1 MSHTTHLLY
10 SSGLIIS
17 SLLFSAVS
25 SAAEWQGPL
34 EGIQNTFLKPK
45 YQEYYASAETL
56 SHDVHQLCA
65 SPNNQ
70 TLNTARAAFEH
81 NMLDWQEVQWLNF
94 GPVSYFM
101 RFYGFQFWP
110 DKKSITTRQLRTLK
124 QNIDSTYEDDFW
136 KKASIAVKG
145 LTAIEAIL
153 YRDSFS
159 PISDKANC
167 DLLYQITQHHAIT
180 TKDIANEWKTHSVEE
195 WVFVE
200 EDSSEDIHT
209 VALEQLL
216 QQWLEHL
223 SVLKESKIEIPLGY
237 NAKAKPKMAEFY
249 RSNQSLNAIKQ
260 NLQTYI
266 DLYHAGSPSLF
277 DLANQAFPKES
288 HALDEQFLI
297 SLKIAGALP
306 ETVFS
311 NKADQANVEVKQE
324 ITKLVKSISQ
334 SQAQLQ
340 QLIVAL
346 GFNIGFNS
354 RDGD

>member
-1 MSHTTHLLY
+1 
-10 SSGLIIS
+10 
-17 SLLFSAVS
+17 
-25 SAAEWQGPL
+25 
-34 EGIQNTFLKPK
+34 
-45 YQEYYASAETL
+45 
-56 SHDVHQLCA
+56 
-65 SPNNQ
+65 
-70 TLNTARAAFEH
+70 
-81 NMLDWQEVQWLNF
+81 
-94 GPVSYFM
+94 
-101 RFYGFQFWP
+101 
-110 DKKSITTRQLRTLK
+110 
-124 QNIDSTYEDDFW
+124 
-136 KKASIAVKG
+136 
-145 LTAIEAIL
+145 
-153 YRDSFS
+153 
-159 PISDKANC
+159 
-167 DLLYQITQHHAIT
+167 
-180 TKDIANEWKTHSVEE
+180 
-195 WVFVE
+195 VFVE